1 MKSYCY
7 GDDWDGDN
15 CPHPYQHDGGFML
28 NYDVDMW
35 LHRCA
40 HWMLAHGTVNEYN
53 CYGWDNREEWLSD
66 MRAGG
71 L

>member
-1 MKSYCY
+1 
-7 GDDWDGDN
+7 
-15 CPHPYQHDGGFML
+15 ML